1 MTDIVEKL
9 REEAERASL
18 CVDSGHEDLCTEAAD
33 EIERLRRQVESLERA
48 ILPWIADVGWLNA
61 EYDRLTSAL
70 RGIGLPG
77 SQIVYCRDGH
87 EMAVLHARYAL
98 KGSERARDS

>member
-9 REEAERASL
+9 RHAHTRNL
-18 CVDSGHEDLCTEAAD
+18 PLDDGLMGEAAV
-33 EIERLRRQVESLERA
+33 EIERLRREVVSLEKA
-48 ILPWIADVGWLNA
+48 MLPWIADVGWLNA